1 MPAFSVPVSEDYR
14 ELREFHGLSIWEN
27 RRDMGR
33 LKERK
38 RGGERE
44 RSSLGDISWII
55 GDDNWVLII
64 KSSHHEGG

>member
-38 RGGERE
+38 REGERE
-44 RSSLGDISWII
+44 RDRLWAILVG
-55 GDDNWVLII
+55 
-64 KSSHHEGG
+64 